1 MVVDSSW
8 YNSPATFRAETR
20 DCGNG
25 LFAEGTE
32 NLRVVVESY

>member
-20 DCGNG
+20 DCENG
-25 LFAEGTE
+25 LFKDGAE
-32 NLRVVVESY
+32 NLRVVVEK

>member
-25 LFAEGTE
+25 LFKDGAE
-32 NLRVVVESY
+32 NLRVVVEK